1 MQGADQPAPNSPESI
16 KSKLNARAA
25 PPMRGLS
32 VRVYRHYGAIDIEFG
47 VTAQFDPENEADQMR
62 LWQMLYQ
69 QVNDMHDD
77 WAQNELPN
85 VKPLSKVGQG
95 RATEDEEFE
104 AYEFYI
110 SESNGKSRCKVRSK
124 PGTKYGKYGVIVSDD
139 WAKKNGVLSLLDGQ
153 ETFKP
158 HNLYF
163 KTQGGVVHEFYNKDK
178 SDDE

>member
-16 KSKLNARAA
+16 KSKLNARAT

-62 LWQMLYQ
+62 LWQMLYR

-95 RATEDEEFE
+95 
-104 AYEFYI
+104 
-110 SESNGKSRCKVRSK
+110 SNGKMSGEPSTYKAVAIRKSENGKYKIVSE
-124 PGTKYGKYGVIVSDD
+124 PGTKYGKFGATLSDSFVREMNLDKLFDGLDSMKIEGRSFSPDASGIVHSI
-139 WAKKNGVLSLLDGQ
+139 
-153 ETFKP
+153 E
-158 HNLYF
+158 
-163 KTQGGVVHEFYNKDK
+163 KD
-178 SDDE
+178 